1 MPAMQEARPRGRVDS
16 DGWVEH
22 WLDRYCTPGEHRFR
36 PLDRRRVACDRCGKH
51 NLLDRST
58 CLFCEIPGEHAA
70 VLVHRSRPA
79 AKFDGE
85 LCGTCLQDFQG
96 QGSIR
101 GWSLS
106 DGIGDC

>member
-51 NLLDRST
+51 KLIERST
-58 CLFCEIPGEHAA
+58 CIFCEIPGEHAA
-70 VLVHRSRPA
+70 VMAHLSRPS
-79 AKFDGE
+79 AKFEGE

-101 GWSLS
+101 GWSLT
-106 DGIGDC
+106 DAR